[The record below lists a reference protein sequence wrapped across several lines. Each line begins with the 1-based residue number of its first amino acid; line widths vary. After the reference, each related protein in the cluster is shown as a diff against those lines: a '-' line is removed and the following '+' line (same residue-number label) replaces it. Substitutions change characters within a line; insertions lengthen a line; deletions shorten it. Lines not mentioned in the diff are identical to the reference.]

1 MSDELADIVAQ
12 LEALYRKGSAFS
24 PHEPT
29 IRQRAFLDLQ
39 CQEALYGGAAGGGK
53 SDALLM
59 AALQYVTVPGYSALL
74 LRRTY
79 ADLALPE
86 AIMDRSK
93 TWLMGSGAQ
102 WNDRDKRWTFPSGAT
117 LTFGY
122 LDNDRDRYR
131 YQSAAF
137 QFIGWDELTQFPKAW
152 YLYLFSRLRRLE
164 KRNVPLRMRG
174 ASNPGGIGHEWVK
187 SRFIDDAQDRI
198 FIPARMSDNPHLDQL
213 SYLQSLSQLDPVTRA
228 QLLEGR
234 WVRDAS
240 GLVYLWDRDRCS
252 SDVGPPSEH
261 RRTVLGIDF
270 GYTDSTAFCVLGWPQ
285 FSQTVT
291 VLESRKETQ
300 MIPSA
305 VAAEVKRLDAI
316 YHFDRIVGDIGGL
329 GKGYAEEMRQR
340 FGIPVMP
347 AQKQDKLGYVSL
359 INGAFSRGEL
369 QLVKSRN
376 QDLIR
381 ELEELPW
388 NEARTAEEPG
398 FENHLTDALLYGW
411 REAQGWTEEPDPA
424 LADEHLS
431 DQDLMRRQVLS
442 RWEQDQEMKAEGRD
456 WLQRRMRR

>member
-1 MSDELADIVAQ
+1 MTDELLLITDE
-12 LEALYRKGSAFS
+12 LERRARGDRYC
-24 PHEPT
+24 PHAPT
-29 IRQRAFLDLQ
+29 IRQKEFLDLQ
-39 CQEALYGGAAGGGK
+39 CLEALYGGAAGGGK

-59 AALQYVTVPGYSALL
+59 AALQYAHVPGYSALL

-93 TWLMGSGAQ
+93 AWLMGSGAQ

-137 QFIGWDELTQFPKAW
+137 QFIGWDELTQFPKGW

-164 KRNVPLRMRG
+164 KHDVPLRMRG

-187 SRFIDDAQDRI
+187 ARFVDEPEDRV
-198 FIPARMSDNPHLDQL
+198 FVPAKMSDNPHLDQM
-213 SYLQSLSQLDPVTRA
+213 SYMRSLEQLDPVTRA

-234 WVRDAS
+234 WLRDS
-240 GLVYLWDRDRCS
+240 GGLVYLWE
-252 SDVGPPSEH
+252 PSHNGLPTGEGSMGG
-261 RRTVLGIDF
+261 RTVLGIDF

-285 FSQTVT
+285 HSKTVT
-291 VLESRKETQ
+291 VLESSKATG

-305 VAAEVKRLDAI
+305 CAERVKELDAV
-316 YHFDRIVGDIGGL
+316 YHFDRIVGDVGGL

-340 FGIPVMP
+340 YGIPVEP
-347 AQKQDKLGYVSL
+347 AEKRNKLGYIAL

-369 QLVKSRN
+369 LVVKPRN

-388 NEARTAEEPG
+388 NEERSAEEPG

-411 REAQGWTEEPDPA
+411 RAAMAWAEEAAEEP
-424 LADEHLS
+424 EEN
-431 DQDLMRRQVLS
+431 
-442 RWEQDQEMKAEGRD
+442 EQDRMRAAIVERWQARKDAPD
-456 WLQRRMRR
+456 WLQGRFRR

>member
-1 MSDELADIVAQ
+1 MDTLSLLRAHDIVNRKAQ
-12 LEALYRKGSAFS
+12 FC

-29 IRQRAFLDLQ
+29 IRQKAFLQLDCL
-39 CQEALYGGAAGGGK
+39 EALYGGAAGGGK

-59 AALQYVTVPGYSALL
+59 AALQHVTVPGYSALL

-93 TWLMGSGAQ
+93 TWLMGSGAE

-137 QFIGWDELTQFPKAW
+137 QFIGWDELTQFPKGW

-164 KRNVPLRMRG
+164 KHPVPLRMRG

-187 SRFIDDAQDRI
+187 QRFIDEPDDRM
-198 FIPARMSDNPHLDQL
+198 FVPARMDDNPHLDRV
-213 SYLQSLSQLDPVTRA
+213 SYLHSLQQLDPTTRA
-228 QLLEGR
+228 QLLEGK

-240 GLVYLWDRDRCS
+240 GLVYMWERSRNGAPASAESAD
-252 SDVGPPSEH
+252 GW
-261 RRTVLGIDF
+261 RTVLGIDF
-270 GYTDSTAFCVLGWPQ
+270 GYTDSTAFCILSWPKY
-285 FSQTVT
+285 SRTVT
-291 VLESRKETQ
+291 VVESHKQTGL
-300 MIPSA
+300 IPSA
-305 VAAEVKRLDAI
+305 CAEEVKRLDAI

-340 FGIPVMP
+340 FGIPIEP
-347 AQKQDKLGYVSL
+347 AQKQNKLGYISL
-359 INGAFSRGEL
+359 INGAFIRGEL
-369 QLVKSRN
+369 MVVRGTN
-376 QDLIR
+376 QELIR

-388 NEARTAEEPG
+388 NEERTAEEQG

-411 REAQGWTEEPDPA
+411 RAAVAWNEKDPPSAGPQPYSREWELMMAEKAKEKAIREARERAAQQW
-424 LADEHLS
+424 
-431 DQDLMRRQVLS
+431 RS
-442 RWEQDQEMKAEGRD
+442 RIR
-456 WLQRRMRR
+456 